1 MNMAVGVGDRLPE
14 GIFSKSGGQ
23 EDRVGAEE

>member
-1 MNMAVGVGDRLPE
+1 MNRIDRMLAIM